1 MSRPITIEHR
11 RGATFSYVGTA
22 TLPAGTWTAASSLE
36 KSDGTAVADLVVTL
50 DVLALPGANGETHS
64 LLLEKPAASTAA
76 WPLGAIVGDILFT
89 DSGGVVLPSGKF
101 TVNVTRGVTN
111 AA

>member
-11 RGATFSYVGTA
+11 RGATFSYTGTA
-22 TLPAGTWTAASSLE
+22 TLPSGTWSAACSLE
-36 KSDGTAVADLVVTL
+36 QSDGTLVDNLVVTL
-50 DVLALPGANGETHS
+50 TPLGTPGPAGETHA
-64 LLLEKPAASTAA
+64 LLLEKAAASTAI

-89 DSGGVVLPSGKF
+89 DAGGVVLPSGKF